1 MISQVGNYGVGGSY
15 VMHMDRNHK
24 QDVEYFRT
32 NSTYPGDSVAST
44 LIALQT
50 PNAGIPSYL
59 FITPS
64 GKFFVF
70 RIVIVI
76 CEQ

>member
-1 MISQVGNYGVGGSY
+1 MILQVGNYGVGGNY

-50 PNAGIPSYL
+50 PNAGISSYL
-59 FITPS
+59 LHTPS
-64 GKFFVF
+64 DKLIHFSK
-70 RIVIVI
+70 
-76 CEQ
+76 